1 VISGDGAGRKSL
13 APVDAD
19 FFNPPWK
26 EMQMKQTATAALV
39 IALTLGTSAALAQ
52 QKMGDM
58 PMKDMPMKDMP
69 MGAAAQEQTHHATGT
84 IKNVDAAKGTVTVD
98 HGPVKSLEWSAMTMT
113 FAVKDKALFDKLTVG
128 KKAEF
133 EFSQDGKGYVV
144 TSVK

>member
-1 VISGDGAGRKSL
+1 MSGDGAGRKSL

-98 HGPVKSLEWSAMTMT
+98 HGPVKSLEWPAMTMT

-144 TSVK
+144 TGVK

>member
-1 VISGDGAGRKSL
+1 MSGDRAGRKSL
-13 APVDAD
+13 APVAAS
-19 FFNPPWK
+19 FFNPQRK

-39 IALTLGTSAALAQ
+39 IALMLGTSAAIAQ

-69 MGAAAQEQTHHATGT
+69 MGAAAQGQTHHATGT
-84 IKNVDAAKGTVTVD
+84 VKNVDAAKGTVTVD
-98 HGPVKSLEWSAMTMT
+98 HGPVKSLEWPAMTMT
-113 FAVKDKALFDKLTVG
+113 FAVKDKTLFDKLTVG

>member
-1 VISGDGAGRKSL
+1 MD
-13 APVDAD
+13 
-19 FFNPPWK
+19 
-26 EMQMKQTATAALV
+26 MKRTATAALV

-69 MGAAAQEQTHHATGT
+69 MKDMPMKDMPMKDMPMKDMPMKDMPMGASAQGQTHHATGT
-84 IKNVDAAKGTVTVD
+84 IKNVDAAKDTVTVD
-98 HGPVKSLEWSAMTMT
+98 HGPVKSLEWPAMTMT
-113 FAVKDKALFDKLTVG
+113 FAVKDKTLFDKLTVG

>member
-1 VISGDGAGRKSL
+1 
-13 APVDAD
+13 
-19 FFNPPWK
+19 
-26 EMQMKQTATAALV
+26 MKQTATAALV
-39 IALTLGTSAALAQ
+39 IALMLGTSAAIAQ

-69 MGAAAQEQTHHATGT
+69 MGAAAQGQTHHATGT
-84 IKNVDAAKGTVTVD
+84 VKNVDAAKGTVTVD
-98 HGPVKSLEWSAMTMT
+98 HGPVKSLEWPAMTMT
-113 FAVKDKALFDKLTVG
+113 FAVKDKTLFDKLTVG